1 MMNEIELQF
10 IKKLFDDNTLFYKT
24 KVKLNQLTD
33 ILCITL
39 FSELGRSMVT
49 YGGFMPFEHLK
60 ALCNDEDR
68 MERYKKLNYPLII
81 NEPLDIIDFINK
93 YTTTTSFSTLEKT
106 ILDNYNRRKLIDIS
120 EEMMCKLQDSKTTIK
135 EIIRNVSY
143 KIDSI
148 KHDTSDNISFLSG
161 KDIVE
166 AERRRLSSDEIV
178 HYYETGFDF
187 IDDYTNGLTAPA
199 TVFVVSPP
207 KTGKA
212 QTLDSII
219 YTPDGFIKMGDIK
232 VGDVILNENG
242 GTSNVT
248 HIHPQGVTDVY
259 RVWFNDKKYVDC
271 NKEHLFTIK
280 RYDNKKKKIDK
291 WETLSVK
298 DMINQNIKYSSGLN
312 KFIIQTTLPTY
323 FKERNIKIN
332 PYFLG
337 AMISD
342 GCFTQKSGLTFSN
355 SEKDVVDNLKTCVPE
370 CNIIKVSD
378 NDYYIGNSR
387 DIINSLKEYNL
398 MYKKSN
404 EKFIPDDYKYN
415 SLDVRLEI
423 IRGLID
429 TDGCIEKGNTITY
442 CTTSKRLAS
451 DIEFIIESLG
461 GICKISTKIPKFQNG
476 MGELCYI
483 LRISIK
489 NDLKIFK
496 SKKHTLKYKNRKK
509 DIFRSIEKIEYIGKK
524 ETQCIT
530 VDNPTHLYLTNNFI
544 VTHNSMYLYE
554 LTVNQLR
561 KNKSVLFSTIEINES
576 ECYRKILS
584 NMAQVDYHKIVK
596 KNFSEAEKQRYLK
609 ALDELEGYKDN
620 LFIIYDKTGIS
631 PSDIKHY
638 YQNLE
643 KVGIKCDFICIDYL
657 GLLNSD
663 EGDIAEVDKMT
674 KLPRQIRILS
684 QETNSII
691 FCPQQMKLSATK
703 TDINDL
709 TANDVY
715 YAKPLAM
722 EGTLGYF
729 MLRDKETGSLIIK
742 NFFSRIGEMDDV
754 WHFPNRDFNKCSL
767 GKAEIYKKIEF

>member
-1 MMNEIELQF
+1 MNEIELQF
-10 IKKLFDDNTLFYKT
+10 IKKLFEDNTLFYKT

-33 ILCITL
+33 VLCITL
-39 FSELGRSMVT
+39 FSEIGRSMVT

-199 TVFVVSPP
+199 TVFIVSPP
-207 KTGKA
+207 KTGK
-212 QTLDSII
+212 
-219 YTPDGFIKMGDIK
+219 
-232 VGDVILNENG
+232 
-242 GTSNVT
+242 
-248 HIHPQGVTDVY
+248 
-259 RVWFNDKKYVDC
+259 
-271 NKEHLFTIK
+271 
-280 RYDNKKKKIDK
+280 
-291 WETLSVK
+291 
-298 DMINQNIKYSSGLN
+298 
-312 KFIIQTTLPTY
+312 
-323 FKERNIKIN
+323 
-332 PYFLG
+332 
-337 AMISD
+337 
-342 GCFTQKSGLTFSN
+342 
-355 SEKDVVDNLKTCVPE
+355 
-370 CNIIKVSD
+370 
-378 NDYYIGNSR
+378 
-387 DIINSLKEYNL
+387 
-398 MYKKSN
+398 
-404 EKFIPDDYKYN
+404 
-415 SLDVRLEI
+415 
-423 IRGLID
+423 
-429 TDGCIEKGNTITY
+429 
-442 CTTSKRLAS
+442 
-451 DIEFIIESLG
+451 
-461 GICKISTKIPKFQNG
+461 
-476 MGELCYI
+476 
-483 LRISIK
+483 
-489 NDLKIFK
+489 
-496 SKKHTLKYKNRKK
+496 
-509 DIFRSIEKIEYIGKK
+509 
-524 ETQCIT
+524 
-530 VDNPTHLYLTNNFI
+530 
-544 VTHNSMYLYE
+544 SMSLYE

-609 ALDELEGYKDN
+609 ALDELERYKDN

-663 EGDIAEVDKMT
+663 EGDTAEVDKMT

-729 MLRDKETGSLIIK
+729 MLRDKKTGSLIIK

-754 WHFPNRDFNKCSL
+754 WHFPDRDFNKCYL
-767 GKAEIYKKIEF
+767 GKAEIYEKIEF